1 VGFFYFTSKSRAKS
15 GLCSTFAWGVGGSL
29 TVKVGC
35 CQDFFSK
42 IFSKK
47 ILDFPLVKPQ
57 VYGVNK
63 KWIPRSQRWT
73 LAERQEKKLQAKNAR
88 ELRIMFWRESQAF
101 RLQIE
106 KEISEKVLARR
117 EALG

>member
-1 VGFFYFTSKSRAKS
+1 MK
-15 GLCSTFAWGVGGSL
+15 VGG
-29 TVKVGC
+29 

-47 ILDFPLVKPQ
+47 ILDFSLVKPQ

-106 KEISEKVLARR
+106 KEISEKILAKRA
-117 EALG
+117 ALE